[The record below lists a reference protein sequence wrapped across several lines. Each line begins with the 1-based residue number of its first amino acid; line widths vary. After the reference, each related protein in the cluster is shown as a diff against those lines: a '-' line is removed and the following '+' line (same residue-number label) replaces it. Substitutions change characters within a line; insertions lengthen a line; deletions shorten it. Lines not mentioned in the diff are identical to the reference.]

1 MSELKVNTINPS
13 SGTVLNTNALD
24 FVLGNSGQSNT
35 LIVSSATNENLATVD
50 GSFRIY
56 TTDGTVKSTYG
67 YKSSGPSESLGTVS
81 AHNLNLITNNLTRLT
96 VQSGGD
102 VVIPGGGRLGVGMNP
117 AVVGQVISSSYA
129 WDGITRNSIYN
140 SSTGVGALAA
150 YHVNNNYCNGYFGL
164 YGTGHSTYP
173 STLAVESDTSAAGGI
188 VIRSS
193 HPTAPIRFLTSNSAY
208 ERMRIDATGNVGI
221 GTNSPNATLQ
231 IDGADGTLQ
240 GLFVNQNGTDVDTL
254 AGTLSQMWTR
264 APVHLKMAGTSTTR
278 LLLGGVTGGAA
289 GIQSSNANGAGSLPL
304 VIQPFG
310 GSVGIGTTGPV
321 AKLDVVG
328 SIKSDT
334 ALVLGGAT
342 FAAPSGTAPLYGVRA
357 WVRFTYHTVNGTST
371 QAQGNVSGVTRNGV
385 GDYTIS
391 FATPLPANY
400 AVAGAGNEN
409 NGGNTG
415 GGGGVYQVAINLW
428 SNAAAGTTSCRITL
442 ANIDSN
448 NTTDPEVCSLMF
460 VG

>member
-117 AVVGQVISSSYA
+117 AIVGQVISSSYT
-129 WDGITRNSIYN
+129 WNGMTRISVYN
-140 SSTGVGALAA
+140 SDTGTNAMAA
-150 YHVNNNYCNGYFGL
+150 YHLNNNFCNGYVGI
-164 YGTGHSTYP
+164 YGTGNSSYKN
-173 STLAVESDTSAAGGI
+173 AVSLEADVNANGG
-188 VIRSS
+188 VFLYSGNT
-193 HPTAPIRFLTSNSAY
+193 TAPIRFINY
-208 ERMRIDATGNVGI
+208 GGERMRIDATGNVGI

-231 IDGADGTLQ
+231 IDGADGTVQ
-240 GLFVNQNGTDVDTL
+240 GLFVNQNGTDPNTL

-334 ALVLGGAT
+334 ALVLAGAT

-448 NTTDPEVCSLMF
+448 NNTDPEVCSLMF